1 MVKYNLTSINN
12 WKIRRRL
19 GDKEM
24 KTINVFHY
32 DAFTNK
38 PNMGNPAG
46 VVLEADGLTEEEMQR
61 IAEKVGFNE
70 TAFVLS
76 SEVAD
81 IRMRYFT
88 PGFEMNLCGHGTVGT
103 IYALRERGLL
113 EEKTN
118 LTIETKA
125 GVLPIQ
131 IGANENGETFIKMRQ
146 AAPQFKD
153 FAGSKQELAHSIG
166 LEVTDLD
173 ASVPIVYGSTGN
185 WTVIVPIKNLDA
197 CERMKPNNDKFPS
210 VLKEISNASIH
221 PLCMETYDAEAKMH
235 GRHFSSPY
243 SGTIE
248 DPVTGT
254 ASGVMGAYYATYLE
268 KDFDHEL
275 ELIVEQGQEIN
286 KDGRVMVYVTKDV
299 ENDNLQIDIAGT
311 AVYVKEFE
319 ISI

>member
-1 MVKYNLTSINN
+1 
-12 WKIRRRL
+12 
-19 GDKEM
+19 M

-46 VVLEADGLTEEEMQR
+46 IVLEADGLTEEDMQR

-70 TAFVLS
+70 TSFVLS
-76 SEVAD
+76 SEVVD

-88 PGFEMNLCGHGTVGT
+88 PGFEMDLCGHGTVGT

-125 GVLPIQ
+125 GILPIQ

-153 FAGSKQELAHSIG
+153 FAGSKEELAHSIG

-197 CERMKPNNDKFPS
+197 CERMKPKNEAFPS
-210 VLKEISNASIH
+210 VLKEIPKASIH
-221 PLCMETYDAEAKMH
+221 PVCLETYDEQVQMH

-243 SGTIE
+243 SGMIE

-268 KDFDHEL
+268 KDFDREL

-286 KDGRVMVYVTKDV
+286 KDGRVTVYVTKDV

>member
-1 MVKYNLTSINN
+1 
-12 WKIRRRL
+12 
-19 GDKEM
+19 M

-46 VVLEADGLTEEEMQR
+46 IVLEADGLTEEDMQR

-70 TAFVLS
+70 TSFVLS

-88 PGFEMNLCGHGTVGT
+88 PGFEMDLCGHGTVGT

-125 GVLPIQ
+125 GILPIQ

-146 AAPQFKD
+146 VATQFKD
-153 FAGSKQELAHSIG
+153 FAGSKEELAHSIG

-197 CERMKPNNDKFPS
+197 CERMKPKNEAFPS
-210 VLKEISNASIH
+210 VLKEIPKASIH
-221 PLCMETYDAEAKMH
+221 PVCLETYDEQVQMH

-268 KDFDHEL
+268 KDFDREL

-286 KDGRVMVYVTKDV
+286 KDGRVTVYVTKDV

>member
-1 MVKYNLTSINN
+1 
-12 WKIRRRL
+12 
-19 GDKEM
+19 M

-46 VVLEADGLTEEEMQR
+46 IVLEADGLTEEDMQR

-70 TAFVLS
+70 TSFVLS

-88 PGFEMNLCGHGTVGT
+88 PGFEMDLCGHGTVGT

-125 GVLPIQ
+125 GILPIQ

-153 FAGSKQELAHSIG
+153 FAGSKEELAHSIG

-197 CERMKPNNDKFPS
+197 CERMKPKNEAFPS
-210 VLKEISNASIH
+210 VLKEIPKASIH
-221 PLCMETYDAEAKMH
+221 PVCLETYDEQVQMH

-243 SGTIE
+243 AGTIE

-254 ASGVMGAYYATYLE
+254 ASGVMGAYYERYLK

-299 ENDNLQIDIAGT
+299 ENEKLQIDIAGT

-319 ISI
+319 VSI

>member
-1 MVKYNLTSINN
+1 
-12 WKIRRRL
+12 
-19 GDKEM
+19 M
-24 KTINVFHY
+24 KNINVFHY

-70 TAFVLS
+70 TSFVLS

-88 PGFEMNLCGHGTVGT
+88 PGYEMDLCGHGTVGT

-125 GVLPIQ
+125 GILPVQ
-131 IGANENGETFIKMRQ
+131 IGVNENEEIFIKMRQ

-153 FAGSKQELAHSIG
+153 FAGSKEELAHSIG
-166 LEVTDLD
+166 LEVNDLD
-173 ASVPIVYGSTGN
+173 ASLPIVYGSTGN
-185 WTVIVPIKNLDA
+185 WTVIVPIKKLDA

-210 VLKEISNASIH
+210 ILKEIQKASIH
-221 PLCMETYDAEAKMH
+221 PVCLETYDEQVQMH

-254 ASGVMGAYYATYLE
+254 ASGVMGAYYAMYLE

-275 ELIVEQGQEIN
+275 ELIIEQGQEMN
-286 KDGRVMVYVTKDV
+286 KDGRVTVYVTKDV
-299 ENDNLQIDIAGT
+299 ENEKLQIDISGT

>member
-1 MVKYNLTSINN
+1 
-12 WKIRRRL
+12 
-19 GDKEM
+19 M

-46 VVLEADGLTEEEMQR
+46 IVLEADGLTEEDMRR

-70 TAFVLS
+70 TSFVLS

-88 PGFEMNLCGHGTVGT
+88 PGFEMDLCGHGTVGT

-125 GVLPIQ
+125 GILPIQ

-146 AAPQFKD
+146 ATPQFKD
-153 FAGSKQELAHSIG
+153 FAGSKEELAHSIG

-173 ASVPIVYGSTGN
+173 TSVPIVYGSTGN

-197 CERMKPNNDKFPS
+197 CERMKPKNEAFPS
-210 VLKEISNASIH
+210 VLKEIPKASIH
-221 PLCMETYDAEAKMH
+221 PVCLETYDEQVQIH

-243 SGTIE
+243 SGMIE

-268 KDFDHEL
+268 KDFDREL

-286 KDGRVMVYVTKDV
+286 KDGRVTVYVTKDV

>member
-1 MVKYNLTSINN
+1 
-12 WKIRRRL
+12 
-19 GDKEM
+19 M
-24 KTINVFHY
+24 KNINVLHY

-38 PNMGNPAG
+38 PNKGNPAG
-46 VVLEADGLTEEEMQR
+46 IVLEADGLTEEEMQR

-70 TAFVLS
+70 TSFVLS

-88 PGFEMNLCGHGTVGT
+88 PGYEMDLCGHGTVGT

-125 GVLPIQ
+125 GILPIQ
-131 IGANENGETFIKMRQ
+131 IGANETGESFIKMRQ
-146 AAPQFKD
+146 ATPKFKD
-153 FAGSKQELAHSIG
+153 FTGSKEELAHSIG
-166 LEVTDLD
+166 LEVNDLD
-173 ASVPIVYGSTGN
+173 VSQPIIFGSTGN

-197 CERMKPNNDKFPS
+197 CERMKPNNDVFPS
-210 VLKEISNASIH
+210 VLKEVPKASIH
-221 PLCMETYDAEAKMH
+221 PVCLETYDEQVQMH

-268 KDFDHEL
+268 NDFDHEL

-286 KDGRVMVYVTKDV
+286 KDGRVTVYVTKDV
-299 ENDNLQIDIAGT
+299 ENEKLQIDIAGT

-319 ISI
+319 VSI

>member
-1 MVKYNLTSINN
+1 
-12 WKIRRRL
+12 
-19 GDKEM
+19 M

-46 VVLEADGLTEEEMQR
+46 IVLEADGLTEEEMQR
-61 IAEKVGFNE
+61 IAEKVGYNE
-70 TAFVLS
+70 TTFVLS

-88 PGFEMNLCGHGTVGT
+88 PGYEMDLCGHGTVGT

-118 LTIETKA
+118 ITIETKA
-125 GVLPIQ
+125 GILPIQ
-131 IGANENGETFIKMRQ
+131 IDVNEKEGTFIKMRQ
-146 AAPQFKD
+146 ATPQFKD
-153 FAGSKQELAHSIG
+153 FTGSTEELAHSIG
-166 LEVTDLD
+166 LEVNDLD
-173 ASVPIVYGSTGN
+173 VSLPIVYGSTGN

-197 CERMKPNNDKFPS
+197 CERMKPNNEMFPS
-210 VLKEISNASIH
+210 VLKEIPNASIH
-221 PLCMETYDAEAKMH
+221 PICLETYDELAQMH
-235 GRHFSSPY
+235 GRHFASAY
-243 SGTIE
+243 AGTIE

-268 KDFDHEL
+268 KDFDHEM
-275 ELIVEQGQEIN
+275 ELIVEQGQEIR
-286 KDGRVMVYVTKDV
+286 KDGRVTVYVTKV
-299 ENDNLQIDIAGT
+299 EGNANLHIDIAGT

-319 ISI
+319 VSI

>member
-1 MVKYNLTSINN
+1 
-12 WKIRRRL
+12 
-19 GDKEM
+19 M
-24 KTINVFHY
+24 KNINVFHY

-38 PNMGNPAG
+38 QNMGNPAG
-46 VVLEADGLTEEEMQR
+46 IVLDADGLTEEEMQR

-70 TAFVLS
+70 TSFVLY

-81 IRMRYFT
+81 LRMCYFT
-88 PGFEMNLCGHGTVGT
+88 PGFEMDLCGHGTVGT

-131 IGANENGETFIKMRQ
+131 IGVNEKGETFIKMRQ
-146 AAPQFKD
+146 AVPKFKD
-153 FAGSKQELAHSIG
+153 FTGSKEELAHSIG
-166 LEVTDLD
+166 LNVNDLD
-173 ASVPIVYGSTGN
+173 VSLPIVYGSTGN

-197 CERMKPNNDKFPS
+197 CERMKPNTDAFPS
-210 VLKEISNASIH
+210 VLKEIPNASIH
-221 PLCMETYDAEAKMH
+221 PVCLETYDEKVQMH
-235 GRHFSSPY
+235 GRHFSSAY
-243 SGTIE
+243 AGTIE

-254 ASGVMGAYYATYLE
+254 ASGVMGAYYATYLD
-268 KDFDHEL
+268 KNFDHEL

-286 KDGRVMVYVTKDV
+286 KDGRVTVYVTKHV

-319 ISI
+319 VLI

>member
-1 MVKYNLTSINN
+1 
-12 WKIRRRL
+12 
-19 GDKEM
+19 
-24 KTINVFHY
+24 
-32 DAFTNK
+32 
-38 PNMGNPAG
+38 MGNPAG
-46 VVLEADGLTEEEMQR
+46 IVLEADGLTEEDMQR

-70 TAFVLS
+70 TSFVLS

-88 PGFEMNLCGHGTVGT
+88 PGFEMDLCGHGTVGT

-125 GVLPIQ
+125 GILPIQ

-153 FAGSKQELAHSIG
+153 FAGSKEELAHSIG

-197 CERMKPNNDKFPS
+197 CERMKPKNEAFPS
-210 VLKEISNASIH
+210 VLKEIPRASIH
-221 PLCMETYDAEAKMH
+221 PVCLETYDEQVQMH

-243 SGTIE
+243 AGTIE

>member
-1 MVKYNLTSINN
+1 
-12 WKIRRRL
+12 
-19 GDKEM
+19 M
-24 KTINVFHY
+24 KNINVFHY

-46 VVLEADGLTEEEMQR
+46 VVLEADGLTEEDMQR

-81 IRMRYFT
+81 IRIRYFT
-88 PGFEMNLCGHGTVGT
+88 PGHENDLCGHATVGT
-103 IYALRERGLL
+103 IYALHKRGILGG
-113 EEKTN
+113 KHN

-125 GVLPIQ
+125 GVLPIH

-146 AAPQFKD
+146 AIPKFQS
-153 FAGSKQELAHSIG
+153 FAGSKEALAHSIG
-166 LEVTDLD
+166 LEVNDLD
-173 ASVPIVYGSTGN
+173 GNLPIVYGNTGI
-185 WTVIVPIKNLDA
+185 WTLIVPIKKIDA
-197 CERMKPNNDKFPS
+197 CERMKPNNNEFPS
-210 VLKEISNASIH
+210 VLKEMPKVAIH
-221 PLCMETYDAEAKMH
+221 PLCLETYDTEAKMH

>member
-1 MVKYNLTSINN
+1 
-12 WKIRRRL
+12 
-19 GDKEM
+19 M

-46 VVLEADGLTEEEMQR
+46 IVLEAYGLTEEDMQR

-70 TAFVLS
+70 TSFVLS

-88 PGFEMNLCGHGTVGT
+88 PGFEMDLCGHGTVGN

-118 LTIETKA
+118 RTIETKA
-125 GVLPIQ
+125 GILPIQ

-153 FAGSKQELAHSIG
+153 FAGSKEELAHSIG

-197 CERMKPNNDKFPS
+197 CERMKPKNEAFPS
-210 VLKEISNASIH
+210 VLKEIPKASIH
-221 PLCMETYDAEAKMH
+221 PVCLETYDEQVQMH

-243 SGTIE
+243 AGTIE

-286 KDGRVMVYVTKDV
+286 KDGRVTVYVTKDL
-299 ENDNLQIDIAGT
+299 ENEKLQIDIAGT

-319 ISI
+319 VSI